1 MLPLLLAANACQ
13 AHDPTP
19 AATGGPLIA
28 YTLPKSTPWFQAGDV
43 SFVLAQGKT
52 PIKTWTKH
60 MDASRLG
67 GLTSPAFTTDGK
79 YAFAQ
84 YADEEAGRYP
94 YDGGDI
100 RAQLVWVD
108 IASRQIHEAAI
119 PARSRTSSHQP
130 GRPGSPYALNGST
143 VVWQGPAA
151 PDAPDGQVTL
161 MQLDLAQPNAAPSIL
176 RTVQLPP
183 RTPEQRAQPSSYQDF
198 TGNVIGAGHGRVAI
212 AKKYDADDLTQAD
225 RLFLVDADGTVRD
238 LGHMPTTQWIS
249 VIFSPDGTRFAYET
263 GKNSPPSP
271 CAEHQITVFDSA
283 TGHPAIN
290 FPPGPVAATPRPSF
304 YGNTNGAAW
313 WTADGRL
320 RATAGADTCPTNP
333 SEVTADSGVWELSGS
348 QWTQVDPPGTYR
360 DYPLPNGEAVVV
372 AKPSQSPGQSS
383 TATGLFIRQ
392 NGQLVHVADV
402 EATAVAV
409 A

>member
-1 MLPLLLAANACQ
+1 MGNRGRTAVSRRGRGRSLVATLLPLLLAANACQ

-52 PIKTWTKH
+52 PIKTWTKQ

-67 GLTSPAFTTDGK
+67 GLTSPAFTTDCK
-79 YAFAQ
+79 HAFAQ

-100 RAQLVWVD
+100 KAQLVWVD

-119 PARSRTSSHQP
+119 PARSRTSSHQ
-130 GRPGSPYALNGST
+130 
-143 VVWQGPAA
+143 
-151 PDAPDGQVTL
+151 
-161 MQLDLAQPNAAPSIL
+161 
-176 RTVQLPP
+176 
-183 RTPEQRAQPSSYQDF
+183 
-198 TGNVIGAGHGRVAI
+198 
-212 AKKYDADDLTQAD
+212 
-225 RLFLVDADGTVRD
+225 
-238 LGHMPTTQWIS
+238 
-249 VIFSPDGTRFAYET
+249 
-263 GKNSPPSP
+263 
-271 CAEHQITVFDSA
+271 
-283 TGHPAIN
+283 
-290 FPPGPVAATPRPSF
+290 
-304 YGNTNGAAW
+304 
-313 WTADGRL
+313 
-320 RATAGADTCPTNP
+320 
-333 SEVTADSGVWELSGS
+333 
-348 QWTQVDPPGTYR
+348 PGTYR

-392 NGQLVHVADV
+392 NDQLVHVADV